1 MFADILMGVNVMMEH
16 CLKCNSEEIA
26 TADAGSLCTRV
37 YRCFSCGETYWFL
50 NGELRVHR
58 KPIDDVEYWAMDDLG
73 TRGCLVV
80 LSWERVSV

>member
-1 MFADILMGVNVMMEH
+1 MMER
-16 CLKCNSEEIA
+16 CLKCDSEEVA
-26 TADAGSLCTRV
+26 TADAESIYVRV

-50 NGELRVHR
+50 NGELRAHR
-58 KPIDDVEYWAMDDLG
+58 KQIDDVAWALDDLG